1 MSFDSLGLSQGL
13 LSAVTDQGYNQ
24 PTPIQAEA
32 IPAILN
38 GHDVQAA
45 AQTGTGKTAAFTL
58 PLLHKLM
65 TSRTGQTGKHG
76 NRRVPSAL
84 ILVPTRELAS
94 QVGNS
99 IRTYGHHLPIRSTMI
114 FGGAGMQPQV
124 STLRKGVDVIVAT
137 PGRLMDHI
145 NRGNVD
151 LGAIETLVLDEAD
164 RMLDMGFI
172 QDIRTII
179 GYLPRKRQN
188 LMFSATFSNEIRKLA
203 GNILNQPVTIDIAP
217 RNTTAERVEQ
227 HVYEVDKE
235 RKRELLEKLIVAN
248 GWGQTL
254 IFTRTKHGA
263 DKLTKQLTNAG
274 LRAAAIHG
282 NKSQNARTR
291 ALSDFRSKRIQLLI
305 ATDIAARGLD
315 IEALPHVV
323 NYELPQVPEDYI
335 HRIGR
340 TGRAQYSGNA
350 ISLVSSDEYF
360 RLKDIEKILGKK
372 LTRLVEP
379 GFEVVNQGHQQNKPA
394 GKSSKPRNQNGR
406 RHHAAKSSGKSRQG
420 DGRRQSKRQRA

>member
-13 LSAVTDQGYNQ
+13 LSAITDQGYNQ

-38 GHDVQAA
+38 DHDVLAA

-65 TSRTGQTGKHG
+65 ASRDGRPDKRN
-76 NRRVPSAL
+76 NRRTPSAL
-84 ILVPTRELAS
+84 VLVPTRELAS

-99 IRTYGHHLPIRSTMI
+99 IRTYGHHLPIRSTMV
-114 FGGAGMQPQV
+114 FGGTSMQPQV
-124 STLRKGVDVIVAT
+124 NTLRKGVDVIVAT

-151 LGAIETLVLDEAD
+151 LSAIETLVLDEAD

-179 GYLPRKRQN
+179 SHLPRVRQN
-188 LMFSATFSNEIRKLA
+188 LMFSATFSNDIRKLA
-203 GNILNQPVTIDIAP
+203 GSLLNQPVTIDIAP

-227 HVYEVDKE
+227 HVYEVDKD
-235 RKRELLEKLIVAN
+235 RKRELLEKLIVGN
-248 GWGQTL
+248 DWGQAL

-263 DKLTKQLTNAG
+263 DKLTKQLLNAG

-291 ALSDFRSKRIQLLI
+291 ALADFRSKRIQLLI

-340 TGRAQYSGNA
+340 TGRAQYSGKA
-350 ISLVSSDEYF
+350 ISLVSADEYF
-360 RLKDIEKILGKK
+360 RLKDIEKVLGKK
-372 LTRLVEP
+372 LGRLVEP
-379 GFEVVNQGHQQNKPA
+379 GFEPANQGHKQDRPA

-406 RHHAAKSSGKSRQG
+406 RHHTAKTNGKSRPG
-420 DGRRQSKRQRA
+420 DSRRQSRRQRA

>member
-13 LSAVTDQGYNQ
+13 LKAVTNQGYNQ

-38 GHDVQAA
+38 EQDVLAA

-65 TSRTGQTGKHG
+65 TSKNGQSDKGSHH
-76 NRRVPSAL
+76 RLPRAL

-94 QVGNS
+94 QVGAS

-114 FGGAGMQPQV
+114 FGGSSMQPQV

-179 GYLPRKRQN
+179 SHLPRIRQN

-203 GNILNQPVTIDIAP
+203 GNILHQPTTIDIAP
-217 RNTTAERVEQ
+217 RNTPAERIEQ
-227 HVYEVDKE
+227 YVYEVDKD

-248 GWGQTL
+248 SWGQTL

-263 DKLTKQLTNAG
+263 DKLTRQLTNAG

-340 TGRAQYSGNA
+340 TGRAQYSGEA
-350 ISLVSSDEYF
+350 ISLVSADEYF
-360 RLKDIEKILGKK
+360 RLKDIEKVLGKK
-372 LTRLVEP
+372 LGRLVEP
-379 GFEVVNQGHQQNKPA
+379 GFEPVNQGQKQDRPA
-394 GKSSKPRNQNGR
+394 DKSNKPRNQSSR
-406 RHHAAKSSGKSRQG
+406 RQHATKSSGKSRQG
-420 DGRRQSKRQRA
+420 DSRRQPRRQRA